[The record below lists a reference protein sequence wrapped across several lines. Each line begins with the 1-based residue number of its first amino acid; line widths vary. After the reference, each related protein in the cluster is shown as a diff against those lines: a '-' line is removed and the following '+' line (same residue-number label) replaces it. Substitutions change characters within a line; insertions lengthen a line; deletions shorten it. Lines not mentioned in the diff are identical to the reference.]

1 MTLKDFPLDDYSLW
15 VSEMNDKS
23 VIRDRKEEVEIVY
36 NKEIALPVK
45 RYSVI

>member
-1 MTLKDFPLDDYSLW
+1 MTLKDFTLGDYSLS
-15 VSEMNDKS
+15 VSEMNDS
-23 VIRDRKEEVEIVY
+23 VIRDRKEELQIIY

>member
-1 MTLKDFPLDDYSLW
+1 MTLKDFPLGDYSLS
-15 VSEMNDKS
+15 VSEMNDS
-23 VIRDRKEEVEIVY
+23 VIRDRKEELQIIY

>member
-1 MTLKDFPLDDYSLW
+1 MTLKDFTLGDYSLS
-15 VSEMNDKS
+15 VSEMTDS
-23 VIRDRKEEVEIVY
+23 VIRDRKEELQIIY

>member
-1 MTLKDFPLDDYSLW
+1 MGKETSGEEG
-15 VSEMNDKS
+15 EMNDS
-23 VIRDRKEEVEIVY
+23 VIRDRKEELEIVY